1 MSECPDTDAITTIGS
16 ALNWNVQ
23 EELRHLQ
30 TCDDCRD
37 RIDVLQATH
46 AAFSAVEAIG
56 DAVLA
61 RIPAA
66 LGAEARSE
74 RTRIRTTRRR
84 AAVVE
89 ALLAGAAAPIA
100 LITSGVT
107 IGSAAAGMLAIATG
121 IVLMTFGRRLRVLA

>member
-1 MSECPDTDAITTIGS
+1 MSECPDTDAIATIGS
-16 ALNWNVQ
+16 ALRWNVQ
-23 EELRHLQ
+23 EGLRHLQ

-46 AAFSAVEAIG
+46 AAFTVVEAID

-66 LGAEARSE
+66 LSAEARSE
-74 RTRIRTTRRR
+74 RTRTRTIRRR
-84 AAVVE
+84 AAVAE

-100 LITSGVT
+100 LITSGVA
-107 IGSAAAGMLAIATG
+107 IGSAAAGILAVVTG
-121 IVLMTFGRRLRVLA
+121 IVLMTLGSRFRVIA